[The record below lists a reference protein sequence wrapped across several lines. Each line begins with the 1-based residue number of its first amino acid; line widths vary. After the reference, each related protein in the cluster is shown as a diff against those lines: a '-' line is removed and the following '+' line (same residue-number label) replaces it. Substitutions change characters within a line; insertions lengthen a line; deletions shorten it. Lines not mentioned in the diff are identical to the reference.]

1 MRPVNTHGRSWSVR
15 GRSVGRGHQKT
26 DSPQI
31 IKSSVAHLGDNSPG
45 PVEWVLHETLFL
57 CRAASFDADSLS
69 DSLKSYHSVFSTHTC
84 LFIAFTR
91 NSSTD
96 LDRNYCCPLG
106 SWELWINHFFSRCP
120 ASDICYS
127 IRQWPKTVGSEGKK
141 FHQEIDCR

>member
-1 MRPVNTHGRSWSVR
+1 MGSVNTHGRRWSVR

-45 PVEWVLHETLFL
+45 PVEWVLHETLLL

-84 LFIAFTR
+84 LFTAFTR
-91 NSSTD
+91 SSSTD

-106 SWELWINHFFSRCP
+106 SWDCELIISFQDVQPLIFVTV
-120 ASDICYS
+120 SDNDQKQLALRERNFIK
-127 IRQWPKTVGSEGKK
+127 R
-141 FHQEIDCR
+141 